1 MAPASPEEPTSTP
14 RPRAGL
20 AKRAGL
26 AALLLLLF
34 GFGFGVGLHYARL
47 GFHPLDGSIVFDGG
61 WRILSGQVPLR
72 DFDTPDSIVPSLLQ
86 AVAFRAFGVSWFVY
100 CAHAAVING
109 LFCVVVFLLLRALAA
124 GSALATS
131 YALLSGLVLYPP
143 FGVPFAEQHAFF
155 FTALGLLAAV
165 GAPRVQPAW
174 LGPLLLAPIPVLLAA
189 AMLSKPNPSVFA
201 APWVLLAA
209 LAVPHC
215 GRSRLSTLVAL
226 AAGALVTAGAL
237 SALLGLLEISPA
249 NAWLLLWERPGQIAS
264 KRLPELNL
272 MELGRLFQVAFYQD
286 ALLLPR
292 VALCGVAAAALAGPA
307 FWRSLLR
314 EDPVSGLRLLLAGG
328 LCGVGILFRATTL
341 NQPIIGVAFA
351 FLIGGLVHASLGSPL
366 FSGALQLRRL
376 AGLLLVAAAAFD
388 ALYLSVYV
396 NPRRVV
402 HEIFFDAEWAR
413 RPRTPA
419 LSFMHYQVNP
429 FYRTSAAQLDRTIA
443 FLRRQ
448 PENFLLIGDS
458 SILYGLT
465 GKPSVSPSLWFHDGL
480 TAPPRDS
487 AAFARHAERMMQR
500 AEQHGV
506 RWVVVEGKRTGMHS
520 KLEQYPRLLAQVEAS
535 RCQVHQFG
543 GFRIHRLDP
552 EGRCKNRDPTRRPG
566 EAAPEPGGAA
576 GDAPRRDALDGASRP

>member
-1 MAPASPEEPTSTP
+1 MASASPEEPTSTP
-14 RPRAGL
+14 RPRARL
-20 AKRAGL
+20 AVL
-26 AALLLLLF
+26 LLLLLF
-34 GFGFGVGLHYARL
+34 GFGFAVGLHYARL
-47 GFHPLDGSIVFDGG
+47 GFHPLDGSIVFDGA

-86 AVAFRAFGVSWFVY
+86 AFAFRAFGVNWFVY

-109 LFCVVVFLLLRALAA
+109 LFCVVVFLLLRALTAGPWLAA
-124 GSALATS
+124 G

-143 FGVPFAEQHAFF
+143 FGVPFREQHAFF

-165 GAPRVQPAW
+165 GAPRVRPAW
-174 LGPLLLAPIPVLLAA
+174 LGLLLLATLPALFAA
-189 AMLSKPNPSVFA
+189 AMLSKPNPSLFA
-201 APWVLLAA
+201 APWLLLAA
-209 LAVPHC
+209 LAVPHR
-215 GRSRLSTLVAL
+215 GRSRLLTLGAL
-226 AAGALVTAGAL
+226 AAGALLVAAAL
-237 SALLGLLEISPA
+237 WALLGLLEIAPS
-249 NAWLLLWERPGQIAS
+249 NAWLLLWERPSQIAS
-264 KRLPELNL
+264 KRLPGPNL
-272 MELGRLFQVAFYQD
+272 MQLGRLFHVALYED

-307 FWRSLLR
+307 LWRSLLR
-314 EDPVSGLRLLLAGG
+314 DDPMSGLRLLLAGG

-341 NQPIIGVAFA
+341 NQPLVGVAFA

-366 FSGALQLRRL
+366 FSGARQLRRL

-402 HEIFFDAEWAR
+402 HEIFFDAQRAR

-429 FYRTSAAQLDRTIA
+429 FYKTSAAQLDRTIA

-448 PENFLLIGDS
+448 PENFVLIGDS

-465 GKPSVSPSLWFHDGL
+465 GKPSVSPSLWFHNGL

-487 AAFARHAERMMQR
+487 AAFARHAEHMMQR
-500 AEQHGV
+500 VEQYGV
-506 RWVVVEGKRTGMHS
+506 RWVVLEGKRTGMQS
-520 KLEQYPRLLAQVEAS
+520 KLEQYPRLLEQLEAS

-543 GFRIHRLDP
+543 GFQIQRLDP
-552 EGRCKNRDPTRRPG
+552 EGRCKNRDPSAPAWAPAQPRPRRPDG
-566 EAAPEPGGAA
+566 
-576 GDAPRRDALDGASRP
+576 PRMP

>member
-26 AALLLLLF
+26 AVLLLLLF

-47 GFHPLDGSIVFDGG
+47 GFHPLDGSIVFDGA

-86 AVAFRAFGVSWFVY
+86 AFAFRAFGVNWFVY

-124 GSALATS
+124 GPGLATG
-131 YALLSGLVLYPP
+131 YALLSSLVLYPP
-143 FGVPFAEQHAFF
+143 FGVPFREQHAFF

-165 GAPRVQPAW
+165 GAPRVRSAW
-174 LGPLLLAPIPVLLAA
+174 LRPVLLATLPALLAA
-189 AMLSKPNPSVFA
+189 AMLSKPNPSAFA
-201 APWVLLAA
+201 APWLLLAA
-209 LAVPHC
+209 LAVPHR
-215 GRSRLSTLVAL
+215 GRSRLLTLGAL
-226 AAGALVTAGAL
+226 AAGALLVAAAL
-237 SALLGLLEISPA
+237 WALLGLLEIAPA
-249 NAWLLLWERPGQIAS
+249 NAWLSLWERPSQIAS

-272 MELGRLFQVAFYQD
+272 MDLGRLFQVALYQD

-292 VALCGVAAAALAGPA
+292 VALCGVAAAALAGPGL
-307 FWRSLLR
+307 WRSLLR
-314 EDPVSGLRLLLAGG
+314 DDPMSGLRLLLAGG

-341 NQPIIGVAFA
+341 NQPLVGVAFA

-366 FSGALQLRRL
+366 FSGALRLRRL

-402 HEIFFDAEWAR
+402 HEIFFDAQRAR

-487 AAFARHAERMMQR
+487 AAFPRHAERMMQR
-500 AEQHGV
+500 VEKYGV
-506 RWVVVEGKRTGMHS
+506 RWVVVEGKRTGMYS

-543 GFRIHRLDP
+543 GFQIHRLDP
-552 EGRCKNRDPTRRPG
+552 EGRCKNRDPSARPG
-566 EAAPEPGGAA
+566 DAAAEPDGAA
-576 GDAPRRDALDGASRP
+576 RDAPRMP

>member
-1 MAPASPEEPTSTP
+1 M
-14 RPRAGL
+14 
-20 AKRAGL
+20 
-26 AALLLLLF
+26 
-34 GFGFGVGLHYARL
+34 
-47 GFHPLDGSIVFDGG
+47 
-61 WRILSGQVPLR
+61 Q
-72 DFDTPDSIVPSLLQ
+72 
-86 AVAFRAFGVSWFVY
+86 
-100 CAHAAVING
+100 
-109 LFCVVVFLLLRALAA
+109 
-124 GSALATS
+124 
-131 YALLSGLVLYPP
+131 
-143 FGVPFAEQHAFF
+143 
-155 FTALGLLAAV
+155 
-165 GAPRVQPAW
+165 
-174 LGPLLLAPIPVLLAA
+174 
-189 AMLSKPNPSVFA
+189 
-201 APWVLLAA
+201 
-209 LAVPHC
+209 
-215 GRSRLSTLVAL
+215 
-226 AAGALVTAGAL
+226 
-237 SALLGLLEISPA
+237 
-249 NAWLLLWERPGQIAS
+249 
-264 KRLPELNL
+264 
-272 MELGRLFQVAFYQD
+272 LGRLFHVAFYED

-307 FWRSLLR
+307 LWRSLLR
-314 EDPVSGLRLLLAGG
+314 DDPMSGLRLLLAGG

-341 NQPIIGVAFA
+341 NQPLVGVAFA

-366 FSGALQLRRL
+366 FSGARRLRQL

-402 HEIFFDAEWAR
+402 HEIFFDAQRAG

-500 AEQHGV
+500 VEQYGV
-506 RWVVVEGKRTGMHS
+506 RWVVLEGKRTGMQS
-520 KLEQYPRLLAQVEAS
+520 KLEQYPRLLAQLEAS

-543 GFRIHRLDP
+543 GFQIQRLDP
-552 EGRCKNRDPTRRPG
+552 EGRCKDREPSAGPEEAAAGAQADASRRRARPRRGGSPRPCAARARRGCPPDGRTGCARARRRPRRG
-566 EAAPEPGGAA
+566 AAARSASPGGRCAPRSVRR
-576 GDAPRRDALDGASRP
+576 GAPRRCPSLPRRSRARPRRASRSRRCARCARAAGWGACCAANRR